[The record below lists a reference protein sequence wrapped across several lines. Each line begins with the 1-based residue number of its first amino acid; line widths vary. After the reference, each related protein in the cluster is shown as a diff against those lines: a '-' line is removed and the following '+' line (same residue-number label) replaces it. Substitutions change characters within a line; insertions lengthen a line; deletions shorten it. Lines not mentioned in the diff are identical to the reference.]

1 MIRVNLLPK
10 ERVRRAV
17 ISPRTVI
24 LAGFAVLV
32 VILIAFTLYLNAR
45 NSRLARESA
54 QVQVEI
60 DALRP
65 QVARVQ
71 DLERSIAELREKQ
84 QLLAQL
90 EAARVPWQTV
100 LTEISQVI
108 PRDVW
113 LTQLSA
119 TQDGAVTLQGRGLS
133 YSTVARFMLN
143 LDASPFFDTVD
154 LSNISKTKVGSRDV
168 VQFSLTARLTPA
180 AKEASR

>member
-1 MIRVNLLPK
+1 MIRVNLLPR

-17 ISPRTVI
+17 ISLRTVI

-32 VILIAFTLYLNAR
+32 AILIAFTLYLNAR

-84 QLLAQL
+84 QLLQQL
-90 EAARVPWQTV
+90 ESTRVPWQTV

-108 PRDVW
+108 PRNVW
-113 LTQLSA
+113 LLQLSA
-119 TQDGAVTLQGRGLS
+119 VQGAGITLSGRGLS
-133 YSTVARFMLN
+133 YATVARFMLN
-143 LDASPFFDTVD
+143 LDASPVFDAVD
-154 LSNISKTKVGSRDV
+154 LSTISKTKVGTRDV
-168 VQFSLTARLTPA
+168 VQFSLTARLTVPS
-180 AKEASR
+180 KEASR